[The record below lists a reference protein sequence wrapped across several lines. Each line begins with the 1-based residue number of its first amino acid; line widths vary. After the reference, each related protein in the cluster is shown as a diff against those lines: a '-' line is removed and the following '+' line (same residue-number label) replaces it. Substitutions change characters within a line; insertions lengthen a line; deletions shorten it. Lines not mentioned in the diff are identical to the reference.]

1 VLVWRKGVHVM
12 KPFAISMALLAL
24 LAGCRTPPTSW
35 NFFAPYGAT
44 RVPPP
49 STGAYTR
56 PDTYYQPSTVQPGAP
71 ANQRTELSKSGDS
84 ALASDTQGSRTTPAS
99 PIGAFVSRDVRQA
112 SDDRVFRSADGT
124 KVKLAS
130 SSRAVAS
137 EAPIRIV
144 ESEKSE
150 SSGRLELKGMPI
162 NDATRPAGEIAA
174 SAEPG
179 PFQPPNDATDM
190 SQLPKPTMSQRS
202 ATGNSATL
210 EPPSATSSST
220 KGDRSSSEPSASWHG
235 RTDTTNTL
243 GVAGR

>member
-1 VLVWRKGVHVM
+1 M
-12 KPFAISMALLAL
+12 KPSAISMALLVL

-56 PDTYYQPSTVQPGAP
+56 PDTYYQPSTGQPGAP

-84 ALASDTQGSRTTPAS
+84 ALAGDTQGSRTTPAS

-112 SDDRVFRSADGT
+112 SDDRALRPADET

-130 SSRAVAS
+130 TSRAVAS

-144 ESEKSE
+144 EPAKSE
-150 SSGRLELKGMPI
+150 SSARLELKGMPI
-162 NDATRPAGEIAA
+162 NDATRPSGEAA
-174 SAEPG
+174 SSAEPG

-202 ATGNSATL
+202 ATPGSSATL
-210 EPPSATSSST
+210 EPPSATPSST
-220 KGDRSSSEPSASWHG
+220 KGDRSSSEPSAAWHG
-235 RTDTTNTL
+235 RTETTNTL
-243 GVAGR
+243 GVADR